1 MTLKE
6 LIFNLWK
13 TRFERKG
20 IKTEF
25 KPLFTRYV
33 GVESAEYNDIL
44 KTLVTKAREDETH
57 CVIFDREIP
66 LRADFGLINSVKQD
80 LCRMDIQH
88 LSTQDIKMFPDPEVN
103 QLFLNALEYTVNLA
117 IKNEPF
123 TNESIRND
131 FITKIILNVYTYVYP
146 LNLSLDYDGTYKC
159 FYYGN
164 ISRRETYFLILLY
177 LMTFDVIVINPLK
190 DEYWD
195 LTDTD
200 HLSEKITYSMIQEIR
215 TLNER
220 IANATLI
227 QADESLT
234 LHFEHQMDAEI
245 YNNSGLY
252 KAWQLRGY
260 HVKQLLIRGNM
271 IDISNNWNEPAKVRN
286 GFDVKD
292 KSVTIPHSFT
302 VIDGI
307 TMDSSEYKSF
317 VTGCT
322 SSPECFTAVQ
332 KQDLLTNHMTE
343 NDSLQLTF
351 FQLGDGTIDTA
362 QLKEAS
368 FYPFAPYND
377 ATEQFILDKMNEL
390 IRNPKI
396 LKTEQL
402 SKKEIFQ
409 LVSTILNI
417 SKPLQRMIDNFDFS
431 AQIPKLVYF
440 LEDDK
445 ELDNDSC
452 IILAYLNSIGFDI
465 VVLSPA
471 GTAGLETYL
480 DENYFTNI
488 RLGRMKYDVK
498 YSDMKYT
505 AKKSKG
511 FLAKLFG

>member
-1 MTLKE
+1 ML
-6 LIFNLWK
+6 
-13 TRFERKG
+13 
-20 IKTEF
+20 
-25 KPLFTRYV
+25 
-33 GVESAEYNDIL
+33 S
-44 KTLVTKAREDETH
+44 
-57 CVIFDREIP
+57 
-66 LRADFGLINSVKQD
+66 
-80 LCRMDIQH
+80 IQH
-88 LSTQDIKMFPDPEVN
+88 VMCLVLYKSSYIRRNKLVAACLYPD
-103 QLFLNALEYTVNLA
+103 
-117 IKNEPF
+117 
-123 TNESIRND
+123 
-131 FITKIILNVYTYVYP
+131 P

-164 ISRRETYFLILLY
+164 ISRRETYFLILLH

-307 TMDSSEYKSF
+307 TMDNSEYKSF

-343 NDSLQLTF
+343 NDSMQLTF

-445 ELDNDSC
+445 ELDNDSS

-480 DENYFTNI
+480 DEVYFDDKAKNHLLDRIEMIDQKLNDGFLFRNI
-488 RLGRMKYDVK
+488 RASKWESGYKDQILNALCSPYPLDAETAEKFEQVIEELEENLYDAK
-498 YSDMKYT
+498 KEAEDLDRECT
-505 AKKSKG
+505 AKALKDMLIMDGIQTNTLSKNEECKG
-511 FLAKLFG
+511 EKNDFCN